1 MLFFIKLCLFF
12 ILSLIDLHFVLLGDM
27 DEDGW
32 HCLLDNINSIR
43 RQDWQEESALKAR

>member
-1 MLFFIKLCLFF
+1 MYVGLNLSF
-12 ILSLIDLHFVLLGDM
+12 ILLLIDLHFVLLGDV

-43 RQDWQEESALKAR
+43 KQDQQE